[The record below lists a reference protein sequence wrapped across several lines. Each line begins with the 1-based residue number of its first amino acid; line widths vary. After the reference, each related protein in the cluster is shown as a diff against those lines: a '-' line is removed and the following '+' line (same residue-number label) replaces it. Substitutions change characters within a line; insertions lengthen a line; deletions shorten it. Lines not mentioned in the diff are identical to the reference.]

1 MTELWLVR
9 HGQTDWNLE
18 KRYQGQADIPL
29 NLTGL
34 QQAADLANR
43 LEGEA
48 FEALYSSDLSRARQ
62 TAELLAR
69 TLGLPLR
76 LDARLREIHQGEWQG
91 EYLDDVR
98 ERHTLLLEEHWNNP
112 ARSRAP
118 GGESVIEVAGRAAQ
132 AISEIC
138 RRHPRGRVLVVSHG
152 LTLATLIC
160 QARSASLARVYSLI
174 PENTQVEVI
183 YWPPVRPLQEN

>member
-76 LDARLREIHQGEWQG
+76 LDARLREIHQGE
-91 EYLDDVR
+91 
-98 ERHTLLLEEHWNNP
+98 
-112 ARSRAP
+112 
-118 GGESVIEVAGRAAQ
+118 
-132 AISEIC
+132 
-138 RRHPRGRVLVVSHG
+138 
-152 LTLATLIC
+152 
-160 QARSASLARVYSLI
+160 
-174 PENTQVEVI
+174 
-183 YWPPVRPLQEN
+183 